1 MDAPPVPNEKGMEP
15 ALAREVIFVVDDSRM
30 AREMVCDHLTALG
43 CEAVPL
49 ESGEA
54 CLEELERRVPALV
67 LMDLRMEGMQGDE
80 ACRRLKA
87 HPLASGVPVV
97 MLTCASAPHEV
108 MLCARAGADD
118 FLPKPVEMDALTA
131 KVHAVRAALEPKRKG
146 PPAGLGV
153 MLVEGSRSLGSFLGG
168 ALEHEGFHVLYARQ
182 AEEAQALAEAYSTR
196 LDGLVIDVS
205 RSCAFQDGLALA
217 ERLRAVLPR
226 KPLVLVAGV
235 EEPLAVHLKAKALTG
250 EPLLE
255 RRLLPPDMLIARVVK
270 KLSPGAA
277 TVRAAERVPL
287 FSVVE
292 FSLPFGPLLTGFS
305 SDASPEGLFVR
316 TLTPARAGSRLSLN
330 VTLAGQRQPSTVE
343 ALVAWSN
350 PLRRGSAF
358 QAPVGMGLRLERVD
372 MDLAARLQRVVP
384 RALGFLLAF
393 PSRPSTF

>member
-1 MDAPPVPNEKGMEP
+1 MEP
-15 ALAREVIFVVDDSRM
+15 ALSRDVVFVVDDSRM
-30 AREMVCDHLTALG
+30 TREMVSDHLTRLG

-49 ESGEA
+49 DSGEA
-54 CLEELERRVPALV
+54 CLAELERRVPTLV

-87 HPLASGVPVV
+87 HPSASNVPVV

-118 FLPKPVEMDALTA
+118 FLPKPVELEALSA
-131 KVHAVRAALEPKRKG
+131 KVFAVRAASEPTRQA

-168 ALEHEGFHVLYARQ
+168 ALEHEGFHVLYARKP
-182 AEEAQALAEAYSTR
+182 EEALALAAAHGAR
-196 LDGLVIDVS
+196 LNGLVIDVS
-205 RSCAFQDGLALA
+205 RSCAFQDGLTLA
-217 ERLRAVLPR
+217 ERLRAALPR
-226 KPLVLVAGV
+226 RPLVLVAGV
-235 EEPLAVHLKAKALTG
+235 EEPLDVHLRAKALTG
-250 EPLLE
+250 EALLE
-255 RRLLPPDMLIARVVK
+255 RRLLPPDLLVSRVVK
-270 KLSPGAA
+270 KLVPGAA

-292 FSLPFGPLLTGFS
+292 FSSPCGPLLTGFS

-316 TLTPARAGSRLSLN
+316 TLTPARVGSRLSLQ

-350 PLRRGSAF
+350 PLRRHSSF

-372 MDLAARLQRVVP
+372 MELAARLQRVVP
-384 RALGFLLAF
+384 RALGFSLTF
-393 PSRPSTF
+393 PARASTF